1 MRHIAALAA
10 TALLAA
16 PAMSQGGGPYMVEGG
31 RSYSSLQDAV
41 NAIGGGTGTIR
52 IAPGRYRDCAVQE
65 AGRIAFV
72 ADPGKVVFDGAIC
85 EGKATL
91 VLRGKGAKVDGIVFT
106 RTFVPDGNGAGIRIE
121 TGNLEVVNTMF
132 VDGQCGIL
140 SAEDTGASI
149 SIDRTT
155 FARLGKHP
163 DGTGA
168 HALYIGNYGALRVT
182 RSRFEQGT
190 GGHYVKSRAPR
201 VEIVDNSFDDSR
213 GHTTNY
219 MIDLSNGASGRIAD
233 NSFVQGSDKENYSTM
248 IAVAAEGAEHSSR
261 GLVVENNRA
270 ALAPTFEHSTTF
282 VGDWA
287 KDGVTVR
294 GNTLAPRIKD
304 YGVR

>member
-1 MRHIAALAA
+1 MRHLAALLAA
-10 TALLAA
+10 TLLAA
-16 PAMSQGGGPYMVEGG
+16 PAMSQGGGPYQVEGG
-31 RSYSSLQDAV
+31 RGYSSLQDAV

-72 ADPGKVVFDGAIC
+72 AEPGKVVFDGAIC

-140 SAEDTGASI
+140 SAEDPSSTI
-149 SIDRTT
+149 SVDKTT

-219 MIDLSNGASGRIAD
+219 MIDLSNGATGRIAD
-233 NSFVQGSDKENYSTM
+233 NSFVQGPDKENYSTM
-248 IAVAAEGAEHSSR
+248 IAVAAEGVHHSSR

-270 ALAPTFEHSTTF
+270 SLAPTFRESTTF

-294 GNTLAPRIKD
+294 GNILAPRIKE

>member
-1 MRHIAALAA
+1 MRIAIALIAATLG
-10 TALLAA
+10 AA
-16 PAMSQGGGPYMVEGG
+16 PAMSQGSGPYSVEGRG
-31 RSYSSLQDAV
+31 SYRSLQDAV

-52 IAPGRYRDCAVQE
+52 IAPGRYKDCAVQT
-65 AGRIAFV
+65 AGRV
-72 ADPGKVVFDGAIC
+72 AYVAEPGKVVFDGAIC

-91 VLRGKGAKVDGIVFT
+91 VLRGQGAKVDGIVFT

-121 TGNLEVVNTMF
+121 TGNLEVVNAMF

-140 SAEDTGASI
+140 SAEDTGSTI
-149 SIDRTT
+149 SIDHST

-168 HALYIGNYGALRVT
+168 HSLYIGNYGGLRVT

-201 VEIVDNSFDDSR
+201 IEIVDNSFDDSR

-219 MIDLSNGASGRIAD
+219 MIDLPNGASGRIAD
-233 NSFVQGSDKENYSTM
+233 NSFVQGADKENYMTM
-248 IAVAAEGAEHSSR
+248 ITVAPEGIEHSSR

-270 ALAPTFEHSTTF
+270 MLAPAFRHEMAF
-282 VGDWA
+282 VRDWA

-294 GNTLAPRIKD
+294 GNTVARGITE
-304 YGVR
+304 YARQ

>member
-1 MRHIAALAA
+1 MRHVAALLA
-10 TALLAA
+10 TTLLAA
-16 PAMSQGGGPYMVEGG
+16 PAMSQGGGPYQVEGG
-31 RSYSSLQDAV
+31 RAYASLQDAV
-41 NAIGGGTGTIR
+41 NAIGSGSGTIR

-72 ADPGKVVFDGAIC
+72 AEPGKVVFDGAIC

-140 SAEDTGASI
+140 SAEDPSSTI
-149 SIDRTT
+149 SVDKTT

-168 HALYIGNYGALRVT
+168 HALYVGNYGALRVT

-219 MIDLSNGASGRIAD
+219 MIDLSNGAVGRIAD
-233 NSFVQGSDKENYSTM
+233 NSFVQGPDKENYSTM
-248 IAVAAEGAEHSSR
+248 IAVAAEGVHHSSR

-270 ALAPTFEHSTTF
+270 SLAPTFRESTTF

-294 GNTLAPRIKD
+294 GNILAARIKE